1 MARKTSLLTTAIIAL
16 AGLAL
21 LVAFGLNEVTAY
33 KADIKGQ
40 PQQATVISAVTNAP
54 AVKKAANIPD
64 QAVWAGQAK
73 ISVPVEAKVSP
84 KISFSNGYQI
94 DAIAGEPKLPEDLK
108 YGQPKADETT
118 YYIVQFNGPIQESW
132 RKDLEAEGAEIMFY
146 LPDYAFVVRMKES
159 TRAKLVNT
167 KGNISYTGLF
177 QPAYKIS
184 DRAQARASNAKGG
197 TFRATILVFSPEDI
211 DVTVSQVEAI
221 VGHKIFMKSSVEWA
235 PGKWNKKIFVDVT
248 KDQMT
253 SLANAKGIYWIE
265 PMNKFKTQNY
275 NSQPCMQSGV
285 IPGAYRGIWARGI
298 LGQGQIVQDL
308 DTGIRE
314 SQNFFDD
321 NARHYT
327 TWYWDTNHRKV
338 VGNRPGAWA
347 YETGGDWY
355 HGSMSKFGDEAL
367 NSYHGSHT
375 AGSIAGDDSSEGGTY
390 GMDGIARMA
399 RLLFIDGG
407 GDSGSVYGTADCNI
421 VGSWGWDST
430 VANGVPRAYISSNS
444 WGDSSVNGAYDGSAM
459 ECDMFTWSHQDFLF
473 IISDGNDGGV
483 AAPGYKCG
491 SPATNKN
498 GMAIAALAAAGAN
511 GVGGANT
518 KASFSSWG
526 SHTDGRINPF
536 VSAPGTAILSADGA
550 VDNGTLS
557 MQGTSMA
564 CPITAGT
571 TALVRQYF
579 TEGWYPTG
587 TKVAADAFIP
597 SGALMKAVVAISADS
612 TTASHGSFT
621 LDSLFGWGRPNLD
634 TALFF
639 SGDQVKMLLQDN
651 RVGVSTGEAME
662 YQVAIPA
669 GATNLKISLAWS
681 DYPGSTTAT
690 YAIVNNLDLDAYEPT
705 GATTPRRFRGNRFQ
719 TYATAAKQS
728 DSLATTNDFVNV
740 MEGIK
745 VKAPKTGTWKIR
757 VTGTNVVMGP
767 QPFAIVV
774 TYRTPLAA
782 ATGKVYL
789 NKPVYVIPSAA
800 GSIDTLKIEVDDFD
814 KTGNCTVFVWSKRSE
829 PKQGTSY
836 PETLI
841 CALVGTGLYRTTV
854 PLVNGNMTLNNDQLT
869 CDQND
874 TIYVVYNDVTP
885 TPDYPDTAKAVTDAD
900 MMTITNV
907 SATDMVPPVGTQKKI
922 LWTTSR
928 NATNKVYYGLTT
940 ALGSVA
946 SADTPLVVDHQFP
959 ITGLVQNQVY
969 YYDVE
974 SKDARGVTVRD
985 DNGGRH
991 YAFSTGSGSG
1001 QSDVLVIVWDDDGY
1015 ANSFVHGP
1023 YLTDA
1028 LNKGGWTYDWWSTQ
1042 LQGIVT
1048 TTQLKKYKAVYIQV
1062 AQDGPTGGNYPAFR
1076 SPQRDTLILYHNAGA
1091 RFAVVGNDLGWDTYA
1106 NATTVKLAAERQAD
1120 TIFCRN
1126 YLHFTYKGDIASA
1139 NTLLTDQVFGMTGD
1153 PISGSYTAGV
1163 SHSSWRTGAAG
1174 DSIVTS
1180 VGLPGYTGAAG
1191 TGSAVWHFESAYDS
1205 AATKWESAATMGTLG
1220 NGVWGGR
1227 TTRTIMNAFEITQL
1241 DTVNPA
1247 SATRV
1252 DILNKMFIWL
1262 IGHDHPYDTIQTPVA
1277 GTTYTTSPISI
1288 AWRSYAKGGATIDTT
1303 WVEYSSNGGASWN
1316 TLVKGTSVTS
1326 PYSWDITTRENGV
1339 QYQVRVRVQD
1349 TGIYPAMSG
1358 SDTVGNFTLS
1368 RVGGDF
1374 TGPIIKPGTI
1384 RFSRNPVGN
1393 TSGWVLNVAAMASD
1407 STTGLSNIQA
1417 VRCSV
1422 VASGVTYAN
1431 VLMSATDGSFNA
1443 IQEAVN
1449 TNISTLG
1456 WPAGT
1461 YTVYVRAQDASPS
1474 KSKSANNW
1482 GVLSSATVLQVVDLL
1497 PPDGGAVTLSMFTA
1511 STGKPGV
1518 VLYWQTA
1525 SEDNSYKW
1533 IIERCPTPDGNY
1545 EVVADNIEAA
1555 GNSNQAKEYTYT
1567 DLSAQPNQ
1575 GYYYMLV
1582 QVDNDG
1588 STTKYG
1594 PMSAKAGG
1602 LPAPEFFALQEARP
1616 NPFGGKVA
1624 LSYQV
1629 PERSQVSLKIYNIAG
1644 QVVRTLTEGVK
1655 EAGYYQISWNGTGDN
1670 SKALSNGIYI
1680 YRLTATTAS
1689 GQQHQMARKVT
1700 LLK

>member
-21 LVAFGLNEVTAY
+21 LVAFGLNEVTAF
-33 KADIKGQ
+33 KADIKGTPKQ
-40 PQQATVISAVTNAP
+40 PTIVSTVAEAP
-54 AVKKAANIPD
+54 AVNKAASLPD
-64 QAVWAGQAK
+64 QASWAGQAK
-73 ISVPVEAKVSP
+73 ISVPVEAKASP
-84 KISFSNGYQI
+84 KIFFSNGYQI
-94 DAIAGEPKLPEDLK
+94 DAMAGEPKLPEDLK

-132 RKDLEAEGAEIMFY
+132 RKGLEQEGAEIMFY
-146 LPDYAFVVRMKES
+146 MPDYAFVVRMKES
-159 TRAKLVNT
+159 ARAKLANT

-184 DRAQARASNAKGG
+184 DRAVSRASNAKGG
-197 TFRATILVFSPEDI
+197 TFRATLLVFSPEDLAA
-211 DVTVSQVEAI
+211 TVQQVEAI
-221 VGHKIFMKSSVEWA
+221 VGRKIFMKSQVEWA

-248 KDQMT
+248 KEQLT
-253 SLANAKGIYWIE
+253 ALANAKGIYWIE
-265 PMNKFKTQNY
+265 PMNKFKTHNY
-275 NSQPCMQSGV
+275 NSQPVMQSGV
-285 IPGAYRGIWARGI
+285 LTAGLRSIWTRGIM
-298 LGQGQIVQDL
+298 GQGQIVQDL
-308 DTGIRE
+308 DTGCRE

-327 TWYWDTNHRKV
+327 TWYWDANHRKV
-338 VGNRPGAWA
+338 VGQRPGAYE

-355 HGSMSKFGDEAL
+355 HGSMSKFGDEAA
-367 NSYHGSHT
+367 NSYHGTHT
-375 AGSIAGDDSSEGGTY
+375 AGSICGDDSSEGGAY

-407 GDSGSVYGTADCNI
+407 GDSGSVFGTNDCNI

-459 ECDMFTWSHQDFLF
+459 ECDMFTWSHPDFLF

-498 GMAIAALAAAGAN
+498 GMAIAALAAASLN
-511 GVGGANT
+511 GGGGANT

-526 SHTDGRINPF
+526 SHVDGRINPF

-597 SGALMKAVVAISADS
+597 SGALMKATVAISADS
-612 TTASHGSFT
+612 TTATHGSFT

-651 RVGVSTGEAME
+651 RVGINTGEAME
-662 YQVAIPA
+662 YQLAIPA
-669 GATNLKISLAWS
+669 GATNLKIALAWS

-690 YAIVNNLDLDAYEPT
+690 YAIVNNLDLDAYEPAT
-705 GATTPRRFRGNRFQ
+705 ATTPRRFRGNRFQ
-719 TYATAAKQS
+719 TYTTAAKQS
-728 DSLATTNDFVNV
+728 DSLATTNDFINV

-745 VKAPKTGTWKIR
+745 VKAPKTGTWRIR
-757 VTGTNVVMGP
+757 VTGANVVMGP
-767 QPFAIVV
+767 QPFALVI
-774 TYRTPLAA
+774 TYRTALAA
-782 ATGKVYL
+782 MGKVYL
-789 NKPVYVIPSAA
+789 NKPVYVIPSTA
-800 GSIDTLKIEVDDFD
+800 GSVDTLKIEVNDMN
-814 KTGNCTVFVWSKRSE
+814 KTGNCTVFVWSKLSE
-829 PKQGTSY
+829 PMQGTSY
-836 PETLI
+836 PETLLLS
-841 CALVGTGLYRTTV
+841 LVGTGLYRGTV
-854 PLVNGNMTLNNDQLT
+854 PLVNGNMVLNNDQLT
-869 CDQND
+869 ADQND
-874 TIYVVYNDVTP
+874 TVYVIYRDLVPVAT
-885 TPDYPDTAKAVTDAD
+885 DTAKGVMDAD
-900 MMTITNV
+900 LLTITNV

-946 SADTPLVVDHQFP
+946 SADTPLVVSHQFP
-959 ITGLVQNQVY
+959 ITGLAQNQVY

-974 SKDARGVTVRD
+974 SKDARGITVRD

-991 YAFSTGSGSG
+991 YTFSTGSGSG

-1106 NATTVKLAAERQAD
+1106 NATTVKSAAERQAD

-1139 NTLLTDQVFGMTGD
+1139 NTLITDQVFGISGD

-1174 DSIVTS
+1174 DSIVIS
-1180 VGLPGYTGAAG
+1180 AGLPGYTGAAG
-1191 TGSAVWHFESAYDS
+1191 TGSHVWHFESAYDS

-1241 DTVNPA
+1241 DTANHTSP
-1247 SATRV
+1247 TRV

-1277 GTTYTTSPISI
+1277 GTTYSTSPISI

-1316 TLVKGTSVTS
+1316 TLIKGNGLTS
-1326 PYSWDITTRENGV
+1326 PYNWDITSRENGI

-1358 SDTVGNFTLS
+1358 SDTVGNFTIS
-1368 RVGGDF
+1368 RTGGDF
-1374 TGPIIKPGTI
+1374 TGPIIRPGTI
-1384 RFSRNPVGN
+1384 RFNRNPVGN
-1393 TSGWVLNVAAMASD
+1393 SSGWLVNVAATASD

-1422 VASGVTYAN
+1422 VAGATTYAN
-1431 VLMSATDGSFNA
+1431 VMMSATDGSFNA

-1449 TNISTLG
+1449 VTISTVG

-1474 KSKSANNW
+1474 KSANNW
-1482 GVLSSATVLQVVDLL
+1482 GVLSSSTFLQVVDVL
-1497 PPDGGAVTLSMFTA
+1497 PLDPAAVKLTMFTA
-1511 STGKPGV
+1511 TTGQPGV
-1518 VLYWQTA
+1518 VLNWQTA
-1525 SEDNSYKW
+1525 SETNANKW
-1533 IIERCPTPDGNY
+1533 QIERSLTPDGSY
-1545 EVVADNIEAA
+1545 QMIAEMEAR
-1555 GNSNQAKEYTYT
+1555 NSATTEDYTYT
-1567 DLSAQPNQ
+1567 DLSVQTNQ

-1582 QVDNDG
+1582 QVDNNG
-1588 STTKYG
+1588 SKTKYG
-1594 PMSAKAGG
+1594 PMSALAGG
-1602 LPAPEFFALQEARP
+1602 LPAPRFFALQEARP
-1616 NPFGGKVA
+1616 NPFGGAVDI
-1624 LSYQV
+1624 SYQL
-1629 PERSQVSLKIYNIAG
+1629 PENAQVSLKIYNIAG
-1644 QVVRTLTEGVK
+1644 QLVRTADEGLRN
-1655 EAGYYQISWNGTGDN
+1655 AGYYPISWNGTGEN
-1670 SKALSNGIYI
+1670 GKVLSNGIYI
-1680 YRLTATTAS
+1680 YRLTATTVS
-1689 GQQHQMARKVT
+1689 GQQYQAAKKVT